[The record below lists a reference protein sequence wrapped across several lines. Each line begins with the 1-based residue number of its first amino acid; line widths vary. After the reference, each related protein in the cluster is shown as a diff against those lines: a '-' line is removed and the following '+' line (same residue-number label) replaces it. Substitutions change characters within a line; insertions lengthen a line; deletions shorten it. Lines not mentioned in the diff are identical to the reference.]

1 MSLYERRILP
11 WLIER
16 ACSITPIARQREAL
30 VPQAAGQVLEIGVG
44 SGLNLPF
51 YDPARVDRVI
61 GLDISPELLRR
72 AEARAADSGI
82 AFTPLLL
89 DAATIPLPAASVDTV
104 LVTYALCSIA
114 DLGAALA
121 EMKRV
126 LKPEGRLIFC
136 EHGRAPDRAVALV
149 QDLVNPVWRPL
160 AGGCHL
166 NRDPLAELRAAGF
179 TVERVDE
186 GYLPMVWRPVGWT
199 SWGVARIAG

>member
-1 MSLYERRILP
+1 MSLYDRRILP

-16 ACSITPIARQREAL
+16 ACSVKPIARQRAEI
-30 VPQAAGQVLEIGVG
+30 VPLAAGHVLEIGVG

-51 YDPARVDRVI
+51 YDRARVERVT

-72 AEARAADSGI
+72 AEARAVDCGI

-126 LKPEGRLIFC
+126 LKPKGRLIFC
-136 EHGRAPDRAVALV
+136 EHGRAPDRSVALV

-166 NRDPLAELRAAGF
+166 NRDPLAELRGAGF
-179 TVERVDE
+179 AIERVDA

-199 SWGVARIAG
+199 SRGVARIAG